1 MINSFSSMQT
11 IIQGLQMQQLLENI
25 TASNL
30 ADTSVDSNGYLVSSL
45 QQANFGV
52 GPSEIL
58 STTNGNVAVS
68 SGPLLQSI
76 TQLRSSFLDS
86 QIQQESSIVGAAQV
100 QNQIIQ
106 QINGIINGSS
116 GTINDALNNL
126 AAAWTAL
133 APNPTDPK
141 AEQTVVSDGVAF
153 ATLANNQYTQLQE
166 LQSGLSTQVQ
176 QTVGTINQLLQQL
189 SSINQQLLNSQG
201 SDPNALLD
209 ARDYALDQ
217 LSRLVNIQSNYGVAG
232 TVAVN
237 LAGSGLSLVDA
248 AGAAI
253 LGTDVMNAHNPSL
266 VGVSY
271 QSSEGSFI
279 SPDITQSITGG
290 ELGGYLQGMNTTVEN
305 YKNQLNQAVFSVI
318 TNTNI
323 LTQAGYSIDNLQST
337 NIPFF
342 TGSSAQDIN
351 VNGALIGNPANLPTS
366 SRYST
371 AADPALD
378 LNAVVGSVM
387 EPGVGTPVPVTNQGQ
402 IAMFLGN
409 LPNLLAINYMQSKTN
424 INQNG
429 VGPGSGNTYVDP
441 NQAFN
446 SLVTTALN
454 QNFSNSVNFTNGLGA
469 AGTFTINGQTIPY
482 TNTESINSILDAIN
496 QLPNVQAVFNYAQQS
511 FYILSDSPINFS
523 GAGGNFA
530 STSLLKNFLTS
541 SFVLNNSFAYTE
553 PAINGNIA
561 LNTPYNTQAFQV
573 TPGTSGSVVVNGTTI
588 VWNSTESLNQILASL
603 PLGVVGGI
611 NNILFPASGPP
622 TISPYPPL
630 YNNTVSLISNA
641 PISIADATGNFTA
654 FTGLDNPN
662 ITIGGYASGIL
673 SQATADTSND
683 QLVYNQANAALT
695 QLENAQDNLAGIA
708 TTAGQP
714 GVPIATIEQQAT
726 QEMIAYNAML
736 EVLEV
741 IDNMYSD
748 LVGIL
753 NSSTPSGSF
762 QNQSAP
768 V

>member
-1 MINSFSSMQT
+1 MQT

-30 ADTSVDSNGYLVSSL
+30 ANTSVDSNGYLVSGL
-45 QQANFGV
+45 QQVNSGV

-68 SGPLLQSI
+68 TGPLLESI
-76 TQLRSSFLDS
+76 TRLRSSFLDS
-86 QIQQESSIVGAAQV
+86 QIQQESSVVGAAQV

-106 QINGIINGSS
+106 QINGIINASS
-116 GTINDALNNL
+116 GTINGALNNF

-133 APNPTDPK
+133 APNPTDPTLEK
-141 AEQTVVSDGVAF
+141 TVVSDGVAF
-153 ATLANNQYTQLQE
+153 ATLANNQYMQLQQ

-189 SSINQQLLNSQG
+189 KSINQQLLDSQG
-201 SDPNALLD
+201 SNPNSLLD

-217 LSRLVNIQSNYGVAG
+217 LSRLVNIQSNFGVDG

-237 LAGSGLSLVDA
+237 LSASGLSLVDA

-290 ELGGYLQGMNTTVEN
+290 ELGGYLQGMNTTVES
-305 YKNQLNQAVFSVI
+305 YKEQLDQAVFSVI
-318 TNTNI
+318 TNTNT
-323 LTQAGYSIDNLQST
+323 LTQAGYAIANLSAT

-366 SRYST
+366 SRGST
-371 AADPALD
+371 AAD
-378 LNAVVGSVM
+378 LNTVVGSVT
-387 EPGVGTPVPVTNQGQ
+387 EPVGGVATLMNVTNQGQ

-409 LPNLLAINYMQSKTN
+409 LPNLLAINYMQSTLN
-424 INQNG
+424 INRNG
-429 VGPGSGNTYVDP
+429 IGPGSGNTYVDP

-446 SLVTTALN
+446 YALTTPLN
-454 QNFSNSVNFTNGLGA
+454 INGSNLGNFTNGLGA
-469 AGTFTINGQTIPY
+469 AGTFTINGQVIAY
-482 TNTESINSILDAIN
+482 TNTESINSILDSIN

-511 FYILSDSPINFS
+511 FYILSNSSINFS

-530 STSLLKNFLTS
+530 GTSFLKNYLTS

-553 PAINGNIA
+553 PPINPNAA

-603 PLGVVGGI
+603 PFGVVGGVNQI
-611 NNILFPASGPP
+611 PFPASGPP

-630 YNNTVSLISNA
+630 YNYTVSLISNA
-641 PISIADATGNFTA
+641 PISIADQTGNFTA
-654 FTGLDNPN
+654 FTGLNNPN

-673 SQATADTSND
+673 SQATADSSND

-695 QLENAQDNLAGIA
+695 QLNNAQANLAGVA
-708 TTAGQP
+708 TSGNQP
-714 GVPIATIEQQAT
+714 GVPIQTIEQQAT

-736 EVLEV
+736 EVLQV

-748 LVGIL
+748 LIGML
-753 NSSTPSGSF
+753 SSSTPSGSF